1 MIGCLIFLLLSGLAV
16 GIVGGLLP
24 VALVAIAFY
33 IVGVLIKALL
43 WDTWHEDDPWVD

>member
-43 WDTWHEDDPWVD
+43 WNLHDDDPWVD